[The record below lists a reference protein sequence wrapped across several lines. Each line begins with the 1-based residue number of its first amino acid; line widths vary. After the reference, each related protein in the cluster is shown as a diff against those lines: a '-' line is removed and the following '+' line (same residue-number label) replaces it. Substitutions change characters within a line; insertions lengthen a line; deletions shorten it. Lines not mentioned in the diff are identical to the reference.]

1 LDPVDERPPNSAA
14 AGGAGSIEAS
24 QSPRTVLRRRGHDER
39 ADDQL
44 IPGSSSAHP
53 TAGQAREASIPSANN
68 SIRTAREAVVLRQ
81 TGEFPFFS
89 PAPKVRL
96 VNAFLRPF
104 ENVVATARTCYSSK
118 GIVTEDQASA
128 RPDRRDALAKSIYDA
143 GHHTTFQHAHFQF
156 AIENVSRQFLWSFL
170 HSHPFYNSEQVSQR
184 YVEVKAG
191 NYAVPPLRAPER
203 ELFEATAR
211 RQEAAYRRLTELL
224 VPIASERYF
233 GLFPGRTRGDGMQK
247 WGGAVRK
254 RAQEIAR
261 YVLPVATFAY
271 LYHTV
276 SGVTLFRYW
285 RLCETYDAPAEQREV
300 VSQMIAEVL
309 RWDPLYEA
317 VLQDPLPLEETPE
330 HAAFREL
337 PRARS
342 SDREFRAEFDRELDG
357 RVSRLVDWKA
367 NNEEILASA
376 VREVLGVPRSAL
388 TDSDAIALV
397 LDPSRNRTL
406 GETLTLTTHGKLS
419 RALFHPSYTFRK
431 KLSHTA
437 DSQDQRHR
445 MTPGSRPALPGYLSE
460 EPDYVVP
467 MLLSEVPEAL
477 ALYERTMRETWDS
490 IGELRARGVSDE
502 FAAYLLPNAVAIRF
516 TESADLLNLHHK
528 LAMRLCYNAQEEI
541 WRASL
546 DEALQIREINPRIG
560 PWLLPPC
567 TLRHHAGVRPVCPE
581 GDRFCGVVV
590 WRMDAAAYVR
600 RL

>member
-1 LDPVDERPPNSAA
+1 MED
-14 AGGAGSIEAS
+14 
-24 QSPRTVLRRRGHDER
+24 RGF
-39 ADDQL
+39 
-44 IPGSSSAHP
+44 GFS
-53 TAGQAREASIPSANN
+53 
-68 SIRTAREAVVLRQ
+68 
-81 TGEFPFFS
+81 S

-128 RPDRRDALAKSIYDA
+128 KPERRDALAKSIYDA

-184 YVEVKAG
+184 YVEVKSG
-191 NYAVPPLRAPER
+191 NYAVPPMLPTER

-224 VPIASERYF
+224 TPLAGERYF
-233 GLFPGRTRGDGMQK
+233 GLFPGRVRGDGRQK
-247 WGGAVRK
+247 WAGAIQK
-254 RAQEIAR
+254 RAQETAR

-285 RLCETYDAPAEQREV
+285 RLCETYDAPVEQREV
-300 VSQMIAEVL
+300 VGQMVAEVL

-330 HAAFREL
+330 HAAFQAL
-337 PRARS
+337 PRASS
-342 SDREFRAEFDRELDG
+342 SDAEFRSEFDRELGG

-367 NNEEILASA
+367 NNEEILASS

-388 TDSDAIALV
+388 SDGDAIALV
-397 LDPSRNRTL
+397 LDPARNRTL

-445 MTPGSRPALPGYLSE
+445 MTPGSRPALPGYLSH

-467 MLLSEVPEAL
+467 MLVSDVPEAL
-477 ALYERTMRETWDS
+477 ELYERTMGETWDA

-528 LAMRLCYNAQEEI
+528 FAMRLCYNAQEEI

-546 DEALQIREINPRIG
+546 DEALQIREVNPRIG

-590 WRMDAAAYVR
+590 WRMNATDYER

>member
-1 LDPVDERPPNSAA
+1 MSAVPRPATEFAFS
-14 AGGAGSIEAS
+14 
-24 QSPRTVLRRRGHDER
+24 SP
-39 ADDQL
+39 
-44 IPGSSSAHP
+44 P
-53 TAGQAREASIPSANN
+53 
-68 SIRTAREAVVLRQ
+68 
-81 TGEFPFFS
+81 
-89 PAPKVRL
+89 PKVRL
-96 VNAFLRPF
+96 VNAFQRPF

-128 RPDRRDALAKSIYDA
+128 KPERRDALARSIYQA

-191 NYAVPPLRAPER
+191 NFAVPPMLPAER

-211 RQEAAYRRLTELL
+211 RQEAAYRRLTDLL
-224 VPIASERYF
+224 VPLAGERYF
-233 GLFPGRTRGDGMQK
+233 GLFPGRARDADTAR
-247 WGGAVRK
+247 WNGAIQK

-300 VSQMIAEVL
+300 VSRMVAEVL
-309 RWDPLYEA
+309 RWDPLYA
-317 VLQDPLPLEETPE
+317 SVLQDPLPIEETPE
-330 HAAFREL
+330 YAAFESM
-337 PRARS
+337 PRTRS
-342 SDREFRAEFDRELDG
+342 SDREFREEFDRELEG

-367 NNEEILASA
+367 NNEEILASS
-376 VREVLGVPRSAL
+376 VREVLGVPRAAL
-388 TDSDAIALV
+388 SDSDAIALA

-445 MTPGSRPALPGYLSE
+445 MTPGSRPARPAYLSE

-467 MLLSEVPEAL
+467 MLLADVPEAL
-477 ALYERTMRETWDS
+477 ELYDVTMRETWDA

-528 LAMRLCYNAQEEI
+528 FAMRLCYNAQEEI

-546 DEALQIREINPRIG
+546 DEALQIREVNPRIG

-567 TLRHHAGVRPVCPE
+567 TLRHLASVRPVCPE

-590 WRMDAAAYVR
+590 WRMDAAQYQR

>member
-1 LDPVDERPPNSAA
+1 
-14 AGGAGSIEAS
+14 
-24 QSPRTVLRRRGHDER
+24 
-39 ADDQL
+39 
-44 IPGSSSAHP
+44 
-53 TAGQAREASIPSANN
+53 
-68 SIRTAREAVVLRQ
+68 
-81 TGEFPFFS
+81 
-89 PAPKVRL
+89 
-96 VNAFLRPF
+96 VNTFERPF

-128 RPDRRDALAKSIYDA
+128 KPERRDALARSIYEA

-156 AIENVSRQFLWSFL
+156 ALENVSRQFLWSFL

-184 YVEVKAG
+184 YVEVKGG
-191 NYAVPPLRAPER
+191 NYAVPPMGPAER
-203 ELFEATAR
+203 DLFERTALA
-211 RQEAAYRRLTELL
+211 QQSAYGRLTQLL
-224 VPIASERYF
+224 TPLAAERYF
-233 GLFPGRTRGDGMQK
+233 GLFPGRTRGDGRK
-247 WGGAVRK
+247 RFGGAIQK

-285 RLCETYDAPAEQREV
+285 RLCESFDAPTEQREV
-300 VSQMIAEVL
+300 VGRMVEEVL
-309 RWDPLYEA
+309 RHDPLYES

-330 HAAFREL
+330 FELFQSLAGSRPAGQDFR
-337 PRARS
+337 R
-342 SDREFRAEFDRELDG
+342 EFDRELSG

-367 NNEEILASA
+367 NNEEILASS
-376 VREVLGVPRSAL
+376 VREILGLPRSAL
-388 TDSDAIALV
+388 PDDEAIRMV
-397 LDPSRNRTL
+397 LDPSRNRLL

-445 MTPGSRPALPGYLSE
+445 MTPASRPALPAYLSV
-460 EPDYVVP
+460 EPDFIVP
-467 MLLSEVPEAL
+467 MLVSEVPEAFD
-477 ALYERTMRETWDS
+477 LYHRTMEETWDS
-490 IGELRARGVSDE
+490 INTLRSRGVSDE
-502 FAAYLLPNAVAIRF
+502 YAAYLLPNAVAIRF

-528 LAMRLCYNAQEEI
+528 FAMRLCYNAQEEI

-546 DEALQIREINPRIG
+546 DEALQIREVNPRIG

-567 TLRHHAGVRPVCPE
+567 TLRHHAAVRPVCPE

-590 WRMDAAAYVR
+590 WKKDVPDFVR
-600 RL
+600 TL

>member
-1 LDPVDERPPNSAA
+1 MSSLP
-14 AGGAGSIEAS
+14 
-24 QSPRTVLRRRGHDER
+24 R
-39 ADDQL
+39 ADRAF
-44 IPGSSSAHP
+44 GF
-53 TAGQAREASIPSANN
+53 T
-68 SIRTAREAVVLRQ
+68 
-81 TGEFPFFS
+81 S
-89 PAPKVRL
+89 PAPRVRL
-96 VNAFLRPF
+96 VHAFERPF
-104 ENVVATARTCYSSK
+104 ENVVATARTCYSAK

-128 RPDRRDALAKSIYDA
+128 KPERRDALARSIYAA

-156 AIENVSRQFLWSFL
+156 ALENVSRQFLWSFL

-184 YVEVKAG
+184 YVEVKGG
-191 NYAVPPLRAPER
+191 NYAVPPMGPAER
-203 ELFEATAR
+203 DLYEKTALA
-211 RQEAAYRRLTELL
+211 QQAAYEELTRLLTPL
-224 VPIASERYF
+224 AAERYF
-233 GLFPGRTRGDGMQK
+233 GLFPGRTRGDGRK
-247 WGGAVRK
+247 KFGGAVQK

-285 RLCETYDAPAEQREV
+285 RLCESFDAPTEQREV
-300 VSQMIAEVL
+300 VGRMVDEVL
-309 RWDPLYEA
+309 RHDRLYEA

-330 HAAFREL
+330 FALFKALPATPAA
-337 PRARS
+337 
-342 SDREFRAEFDRELDG
+342 DGEFRREFDRELSG

-367 NNEEILASA
+367 NNEEVLASS
-376 VREVLGVPRSAL
+376 VREILGLARAAL
-388 TDSDAIALV
+388 SDDDAIRLA
-397 LDPSRNRTL
+397 LDPAKNPLL

-445 MTPGSRPALPGYLSE
+445 MTPASRPALRAYLTQ

-467 MLLSEVPEAL
+467 MLVADVPEAEE
-477 ALYERTMRETWDS
+477 LYRRTMERTWDA
-490 IGELRARGVSDE
+490 IHALRFRGVPDE
-502 FAAYLLPNAVAIRF
+502 YAAYLLPNAVAIRF

-528 LAMRLCYNAQEEI
+528 FAMRLCYNAQEEI

-546 DEALQIREINPRIG
+546 DEALQIREVNPRIG

-567 TLRHHAGVRPVCPE
+567 TLRHHARVRPVCPE

-590 WRMDAAAYVR
+590 WKQDVPQFART
-600 RL
+600 L

>member
-1 LDPVDERPPNSAA
+1 MSAVPRP
-14 AGGAGSIEAS
+14 
-24 QSPRTVLRRRGHDER
+24 
-39 ADDQL
+39 
-44 IPGSSSAHP
+44 SS
-53 TAGQAREASIPSANN
+53 
-68 SIRTAREAVVLRQ
+68 
-81 TGEFPFFS
+81 EFPFTS
-89 PAPKVRL
+89 PRPVVRL
-96 VNAFLRPF
+96 THAFERPF
-104 ENVVATARTCYSSK
+104 ENVVATARTCYSAK

-128 RPDRRDALAKSIYDA
+128 KPERRDALAKSIYEA

-191 NYAVPPLRAPER
+191 NYAVPPMLPAER
-203 ELFEATAR
+203 ELFESTAR
-211 RQEAAYRRLTELL
+211 KQEAAYRRLTELL
-224 VPIASERYF
+224 IPIAGERYF
-233 GLFPGRTRGDGMQK
+233 GLFPGRTRGDGREK
-247 WGGAVRK
+247 WAGAIRK

-285 RLCETYDAPAEQREV
+285 RLCETYDAPVEQREV
-300 VSQMIAEVL
+300 VSQMIEQVL
-309 RWDPLYEA
+309 RWDPLYAA

-330 HAAFREL
+330 HAAFGEL
-337 PRARS
+337 PRAQS
-342 SDREFRAEFDRELDG
+342 SDREFRDEFDRELDG

-367 NNEEILASA
+367 NNEEILASS
-376 VREVLGVPRSAL
+376 VREVLGVPRTAL

-397 LDPSRNRTL
+397 LDPARNRTL

-445 MTPGSRPALPGYLSE
+445 MTPGSRPARPGYLST
-460 EPDYVVP
+460 EPDYIVP
-467 MLLSEVPEAL
+467 MLLPEVPEAL
-477 ALYERTMRETWDS
+477 ELYERTMRETWEA
-490 IGELRARGVSDE
+490 IGELRGRGLSDE
-502 FAAYLLPNAVAIRF
+502 FAAYLLPNSVAIRF

-528 LAMRLCYNAQEEI
+528 FAMRLCYNAQEEI

-546 DEALQIREINPRIG
+546 DEALQIRDVNPRIG

-590 WRMDAAAYVR
+590 WRMDAAQYR
-600 RL
+600 RAL